1 MSLVICSNKEN
12 DRTDG
17 VDSSIYEPFSFRNGL
32 SSTYTIPKDA
42 QVGLHSCKINLNG
55 SMTLSGNEVMSQYF
69 GEVLDPDTETL
80 DDTSSSQPI
89 ATPMSEIQY
98 KAGRAGRFTDYG
110 PEGIAELLKA
120 QMNKFIFH
128 PNLKDKADCDVNR
141 DNTSNEFTGYSFT
154 YDQYADEST
163 TTIPKVAQAWTLNPA
178 DVKSITSGNPQGSR
192 SEYPGGI
199 YNGSDP
205 AVIGLNPTLPWKY
218 EVTGGEGVF
227 TSVRRANKD
236 GPFSTEMN
244 AMINTAL
251 PLSLYNAQMT
261 VDISDVNDADQNW
274 VVGLSRFCPDLGQA
288 QARSFAPANYDSTR
302 GVDTID
308 ELFCDFQ
315 VRRYD
320 GLLYVQ
326 HLAMNSDPAFDT
338 YSSVDDTFTKNL
350 DYWTIAG
357 ATLTSQYDIA
367 TNATSFEK
375 VRFTAKGQ
383 TLKIEMIDDRDAAVV
398 IYSFDESQPKNL
410 QLPPIHQGCWCL
422 HPVLAMETSATKSDG
437 VLKIEVF
444 EGCKDIVD
452 YGWWGDDPRYHSGSF
467 NRMGWFEYGWYGGYA
482 IELLRELEERYWFDQ
497 NDTTSGKN
505 GDGQLRYASVPSS
518 GDHRRIGYVAGTD
531 GTGAKVAGF
540 SEVVIPGT
548 TNVYPSKGN
557 MTAKLGFNQPYDDS
571 FTHVGAGA
579 TSLGVKFT
587 SDAVPVFKSGQSIF
601 VRLTNLTQRSMN
613 AFKGNNSQIIAH
625 LPRFDGQAETGRL
638 YYEPSEIM
646 WLDLDNAES
655 LKVSSFDLSFVYVNE
670 QFCRAL
676 TGQSIV
682 CLAFRPKPA
691 SASAMGDR

>member
-12 DRTDG
+12 DRTEG
-17 VDSSIYEPFSFRNGL
+17 ADSSIYEPFSFRNGL

-55 SMTLSGNEVMSQYF
+55 TMTLSGNEVMSQYF
-69 GEVLDPDTETL
+69 GEVLDPDAG
-80 DDTSSSQPI
+80 DTIALSSSQPI
-89 ATPMSEIQY
+89 ATPMSEVQY
-98 KAGRAGRFTDYG
+98 KAGRAGRFTDYS
-110 PEGIAELLKA
+110 PEGVAELLKA

-205 AVIGLNPTLPWKY
+205 SVIAFNPTLPWKY
-218 EVTGGEGVF
+218 EVAGGEGVF

-236 GPFSTEMN
+236 SPFATEMN

-251 PLSLYNAQMT
+251 PLSLYNGQMT
-261 VDISDVNDADQNW
+261 VDISDVNDADQDW
-274 VVGLSRFCPDLGQA
+274 VVGLSRFVPDLGQA
-288 QARSFAPANYDSTR
+288 QARSFAPANYDATR
-302 GVDTID
+302 GTDAID
-308 ELFCDFQ
+308 DLFCDFQ
-315 VRRYD
+315 VRRYN

-326 HLAMNSDPAFDT
+326 HLAMNSLPAFDT

-350 DYWTIAG
+350 DYWTIPG
-357 ATLTSQYDIA
+357 ATLTSQYDLA
-367 TNATSFEK
+367 GNATSFEK

-398 IYSFDESQPKNL
+398 VYSFDESQSKAL

-422 HPVLAMETSATKSDG
+422 HPVLAMQTDATKSDG

-452 YGWWGDDPRYHSGSF
+452 YGWWGDDPRDHSGDLT
-467 NRMGWFEYGWYGGYA
+467 RMGWFEFGWYGGYA
-482 IELLRELEERYWFDQ
+482 IDLLRQLEERYWFDQ
-497 NDTTSGKN
+497 NDTTSGPFSN
-505 GDGQLRYASVPSS
+505 GQLRYASVPSS

-540 SEVVIPGT
+540 SEVLIPGT
-548 TNVYPSKGN
+548 TKIYPAKGN

-601 VRLTNLTQRSMN
+601 VRVSNLTQRSMN
-613 AFKGNNSQIIAH
+613 AFKGNTSQIIAH
-625 LPRFDGQAETGRL
+625 LPRFDGQSETGRL

-646 WLDLDNAES
+646 WLDLDNSEA

-682 CLAFRPKPA
+682 VLAFRPKPK
-691 SASAMGDR
+691 

>member
-1 MSLVICSNKEN
+1 MSLVICSNREN
-12 DRTDG
+12 DRPTDSE
-17 VDSSIYEPFSFRNGL
+17 SSIYEPWSFRNGL

-42 QVGLHSCKINLNG
+42 QVGLHSCKINLDG
-55 SMTLSGNEVMSQYF
+55 TMTLSGNEVFYQYF
-69 GEVLDPDTETL
+69 GRLLDPD
-80 DDTSSSQPI
+80 DDEEIELSSSQPI
-89 ATPMSEIQY
+89 ATPLSDIQY
-98 KAGRAGRFTDYG
+98 KAGRSGRFEDYDA
-110 PEGIAELLKA
+110 EGVAGLVKQ
-120 QMNKFIFH
+120 QMNDFIFH
-128 PNLKDKADCDVNR
+128 PNLKDKADCDVKR
-141 DNTSNEFTGYSFT
+141 DNTTNEFTGYDFT

-236 GPFSTEMN
+236 APFSTEMN

-251 PLSLYNAQMT
+251 PLSLYNGQMT

-302 GVDTID
+302 GTDAID

-315 VRRYD
+315 VRRYN

-326 HLAMNSDPAFDT
+326 HLATNQDPTFDATTGSD
-338 YSSVDDTFTKNL
+338 STFVKDL
-350 DYWTIAG
+350 DYWTIPG
-357 ATLTSQYDIA
+357 ATLTSQYDLA
-367 TNATSFEK
+367 GNATSFEK

-398 IYSFDESQPKNL
+398 IYSFDESQSKAL
-410 QLPPIHQGCWCL
+410 QLPPIHQACWCL
-422 HPVLAMETSATKSDG
+422 HPVLAMETDATKSDG
-437 VLKIEVF
+437 VMLIQVF
-444 EGCKDIVD
+444 EGCKDIVN
-452 YGWWGDDPRYHSGSF
+452 YGWSGDDTSKRSGSF
-467 NRMGWFEYGWYGGYA
+467 TDMGWFEYVWYEDGMQEQV
-482 IELLRELEERYWFDQ
+482 ELLEERYWLDQ
-497 NDTTSGKN
+497 NDTASGPFSN
-505 GDGQLRYASVPSS
+505 GQLRYASVPSS
-518 GDHRRIGYVAGTD
+518 GNHRRIGYVAGTD

-540 SEVVIPGT
+540 SEVLIPGVT
-548 TNVYPSKGN
+548 KIYPSPSAN
-557 MTAKLGFNQPYDDS
+557 MTAKLGFNQPYDES

-587 SDAVPVFKSGQSIF
+587 SDSVPVFKSGQSIF
-601 VRLTNLTQRSMN
+601 VRVSNLTQRSMN
-613 AFKGNNSQIIAH
+613 AFKGSNSQIIAH

-646 WLDLDNAES
+646 WLDLDNAQE
-655 LKVSSFDLSFVYVNE
+655 LKTSSFDLSFVYVNE
-670 QFCRAL
+670 QFVKAM

-682 CLAFRPKPA
+682 CLAFRKKPKE
-691 SASAMGDR
+691 M

>member
-12 DRTDG
+12 DRTEG
-17 VDSSIYEPFSFRNGL
+17 ADSSIYEPFSFRNGL

-69 GEVLDPDTETL
+69 GEVLDPDAG
-80 DDTSSSQPI
+80 DTIALSSSQPI
-89 ATPMSEIQY
+89 ATPMSEVQY
-98 KAGRAGRFTDYG
+98 KAGRAGRFTDYS
-110 PEGIAELLKA
+110 PEGVAELLKA

-205 AVIGLNPTLPWKY
+205 SVIAFNPTLPWKY
-218 EVTGGEGVF
+218 EVAGGEGVF

-236 GPFSTEMN
+236 SPFATEMN

-251 PLSLYNAQMT
+251 PLSLYNGQMT
-261 VDISDVNDADQNW
+261 VDISDVNDADQDW
-274 VVGLSRFCPDLGQA
+274 VVGLSRFVPDLGQA
-288 QARSFAPANYDSTR
+288 QARSFAPANYDATR
-302 GVDTID
+302 GTDAID
-308 ELFCDFQ
+308 DLFCDFQ
-315 VRRYD
+315 VRRYN

-326 HLAMNSDPAFDT
+326 HLAMNSLPAFDT

-350 DYWTIAG
+350 DYWTIPG
-357 ATLTSQYDIA
+357 ATLTSQYDLA
-367 TNATSFEK
+367 GNATSFEK

-422 HPVLAMETSATKSDG
+422 HPVLAMQTDATKSDG

-452 YGWWGDDPRYHSGSF
+452 YGWWGDDPRDHSGDLT
-467 NRMGWFEYGWYGGYA
+467 RMGWFEFGWYGGYA
-482 IELLRELEERYWFDQ
+482 IDLLRQLEERYWFDQ
-497 NDTTSGKN
+497 NDTTSGPFSN
-505 GDGQLRYASVPSS
+505 GQLRYASVPSS

-540 SEVVIPGT
+540 SEVLIPGT
-548 TNVYPSKGN
+548 TKIYPAKGN

-601 VRLTNLTQRSMN
+601 VRVSNLTQRSMN
-613 AFKGNNSQIIAH
+613 AFKGNTSQIIAH
-625 LPRFDGQAETGRL
+625 LPRFDGQSETGRL

-646 WLDLDNAES
+646 WLDLDNSEA

-682 CLAFRPKPA
+682 VLAFRPKPK
-691 SASAMGDR
+691 

>member
-12 DRTDG
+12 DRTEG
-17 VDSSIYEPFSFRNGL
+17 ADSSIYEPFSFRNGL

-205 AVIGLNPTLPWKY
+205 SVIAFNPTLPWKY
-218 EVTGGEGVF
+218 EVAGGEGVF

-236 GPFSTEMN
+236 SPFATEMN

-251 PLSLYNAQMT
+251 PLSLYNGQMT
-261 VDISDVNDADQNW
+261 VDISDVNDADQDW
-274 VVGLSRFCPDLGQA
+274 VVGLSRFVPDLGQA
-288 QARSFAPANYDSTR
+288 QARSFAPANYDATR
-302 GVDTID
+302 GTDAID
-308 ELFCDFQ
+308 DLFCDFQ
-315 VRRYD
+315 VRRYN

-326 HLAMNSDPAFDT
+326 HLAMNSLPAFDT

-350 DYWTIAG
+350 DYWTIPG
-357 ATLTSQYDIA
+357 ATLTSQYDLA
-367 TNATSFEK
+367 GNATSFEK

-398 IYSFDESQPKNL
+398 VYSFDESQSKAL

-422 HPVLAMETSATKSDG
+422 HPVLAMQTDATKSDG

-452 YGWWGDDPRYHSGSF
+452 YGWWGDDPRDHSGDLT
-467 NRMGWFEYGWYGGYA
+467 RMGWFEFGWYGGYA
-482 IELLRELEERYWFDQ
+482 IDLLRQLEERYWFDQ
-497 NDTTSGKN
+497 NDTTSGPFSN
-505 GDGQLRYASVPSS
+505 GQLRYASVPSS

-540 SEVVIPGT
+540 SEVLIPGT
-548 TNVYPSKGN
+548 TKIYPAKGN

-601 VRLTNLTQRSMN
+601 VRVSNLTQRSMN
-613 AFKGNNSQIIAH
+613 AFKGNTSQIIAH
-625 LPRFDGQAETGRL
+625 LPRFDGQSETGRL

-646 WLDLDNAES
+646 WLDLDNSEA

-682 CLAFRPKPA
+682 VLAFRPKPK
-691 SASAMGDR
+691 